1 MSNGKILTAGC
12 SHTRDFMTNPWPSF
26 INNTFNIGI
35 RGAGPDFGKKQV
47 KFATLSASISAA
59 VDISQFYLAELAC
72 SK

>member
-1 MSNGKILTAGC
+1 VSSG
-12 SHTRDFMTNPWPSF
+12 
-26 INNTFNIGI
+26 
-35 RGAGPDFGKKQV
+35 GAGPDFGKKQV